1 MGKAFLALAI
11 WLTLLAS
18 IFAGGQNA
26 KVDQFG
32 HVKATRT
39 YQPARQ
45 LDFEVQVPAT
55 VSQVW
60 NALSTADGLVSWLGP
75 EASVQLREGGDWI
88 VRFPGS
94 SAGGGTILSF
104 VPNRRLELAA
114 MAPEAFPNVR
124 KERTKA
130 VFEIK
135 EGGPVTVVQL
145 TQTGWK
151 DGDEWDRAFEYLAK
165 GNCQLLNALYY
176 RFVNGPTDWKPIL
189 DRLPK

>member
-1 MGKAFLALAI
+1 MGKAFSAVAI
-11 WLTLLAS
+11 WLTLFAS
-18 IFAGGQNA
+18 LFAASQNP

-39 YQPARQ
+39 YKPARQ
-45 LDFEVQVPAT
+45 LDFEVEVPAT

-60 NALSTADGLVSWLGP
+60 DALSTPDGLVSWLGP
-75 EASVQLREGGDWI
+75 EASVQLREGGDWT

-104 VPNRRLELAA
+104 VPNKRLELAA

-130 VFEIK
+130 
-135 EGGPVTVVQL
+135 
-145 TQTGWK
+145 
-151 DGDEWDRAFEYLAK
+151 A
-165 GNCQLLNALYY
+165 
-176 RFVNGPTDWKPIL
+176 
-189 DRLPK
+189 

>member
-1 MGKAFLALAI
+1 MRKALSALAM

-18 IFAGGQNA
+18 IFAAGQNA

-45 LDFEVQVPAT
+45 LDFEVEVPAT
-55 VSQVW
+55 VPQVW
-60 NALSTADGLVSWLGP
+60 DALSTADGLVSWLGP

-104 VPNRRLELAA
+104 VPGERLELAA
-114 MAPEAFPNVR
+114 MAPEAFPTVR
-124 KERTKA
+124 RERTHA
-130 VFEIK
+130 VFEIRGTGQK
-135 EGGPVTVVQL
+135 TLVRL
-145 TQTGWK
+145 TQSGWK
-151 DGDEWDRAFEYLAK
+151 TGDEWDKAFEYLAK
-165 GNCQLLNALYY
+165 GNCQLLNALHD